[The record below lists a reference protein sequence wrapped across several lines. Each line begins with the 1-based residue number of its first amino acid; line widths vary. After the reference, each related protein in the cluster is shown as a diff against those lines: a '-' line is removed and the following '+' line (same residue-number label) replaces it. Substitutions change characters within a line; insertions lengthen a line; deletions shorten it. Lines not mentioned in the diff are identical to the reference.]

1 MADKEFKW
9 MLHSLGTVLLPPNT
23 RVLLEGRD
31 SH

>member
-9 MLHSLGTVLLPPNT
+9 LIHSWVTVFLAPNT
-23 RVLLEGRD
+23 RVPFEGRD